1 VYFSGIISP
10 EPNAVLVSSIG
21 GRGVAVGGT
30 GVAVGDGGGP
40 QPPTARTRKVTERS
54 NGKVFFICLPP
65 HSEAYWAMLS
75 FGSEAPSQDVYP
87 GSLAQRK
94 PRLKYR
100 ASGMY
105 QLR

>member
-1 VYFSGIISP
+1 M
-10 EPNAVLVSSIG
+10 VLVS
-21 GRGVAVGGT
+21 A
-30 GVAVGDGGGP
+30 
-40 QPPTARTRKVTERS
+40 
-54 NGKVFFICLPP
+54 LPS
-65 HSEAYWAMLS
+65 HSEAYWTMLS